1 MGIHPKGD
9 ARLVSE
15 VQLGSLIVVE
25 IGGSSFWCLKC
36 GLSEDPD
43 TSYGLP
49 LGPLFP
55 DGMDAPY
62 LIEIGSYEKARA
74 LDFGAA
80 YVLGV
85 ATDAS
90 KIFLAV
96 PDTITPAW
104 GIVMAGDQPFV
115 RIGPGPGRLPAQYIE
130 LATGQT
136 TPQLPS
142 EPRVFIEGWTF
153 SLPLPETATTLE
165 AVAHYPPTS
174 EQHAP

>member
-1 MGIHPKGD
+1 MEIHPKGN

-25 IGGSSFWCLKC
+25 IGKSSFWCLKC
-36 GLSEDPD
+36 GSSEDPD

-49 LGPLFP
+49 LGSLFP
-55 DGMDAPY
+55 DGMDSPY

-90 KIFLAV
+90 KIFL
-96 PDTITPAW
+96 
-104 GIVMAGDQPFV
+104 
-115 RIGPGPGRLPAQYIE
+115 RIPN
-130 LATGQT
+130 
-136 TPQLPS
+136 
-142 EPRVFIEGWTF
+142 
-153 SLPLPETATTLE
+153 PL
-165 AVAHYPPTS
+165 
-174 EQHAP
+174 